1 MRSIAVTQYLQRWES
16 LNNGQL
22 PCQPSHLEMAFAIP
36 LFQVVNVEN
45 AGPYPGV
52 FVWGEGRG

>member
-22 PCQPSHLEMAFAIP
+22 PCQPSRLEMAVAE
-36 LFQVVNVEN
+36 LRFQVVEVEN
-45 AGPYPGV
+45 
-52 FVWGEGRG
+52 GRTASG